1 MAGKRVRALL
11 VGCAVWACAVT
22 AVPAQA
28 APNTNWGRQA
38 RLVLPADAAADPVAE
53 LHSVSCASPGNCSA
67 VGRYVDSADDQGLLA
82 TRSAGVWAAGVKA
95 ALPAGAAAAPDVD
108 LHSVSCASAGNCS
121 AVGDYKD
128 AGGHRQALL
137 LTQASGTWATGIKA
151 ALPADAGATSDADTA
166 AVSCTSPGNCSA
178 VGRYTDTDGDTQGLL
193 LTQSSGT
200 WATGVKLSLPANA
213 FDDPEAALPS
223 VSCAAAG
230 ECTAVGQ
237 YNGGLGV
244 RVTQTSGTWGAGVEV
259 VPPAAG
265 NAVLITSVSC
275 PSVGGCSAIGRY
287 QEAPT
292 FPLVPLLLAQSSG
305 TWAAPVKGTI
315 PDAQLNPSVAMSS
328 VSCASAGNC
337 SAVGTYLH
345 RSNAPQGVV
354 FTQTAGTW
362 AAGVPTTPPADAAV
376 EPIQSL
382 PAISCA
388 AAGSCSAVG
397 NYMFRS
403 QALTQMAG
411 VLAPAIALQEP
422 ADVFTPA
429 VSVPASVSC
438 PAIGECSAAGSYQ
451 DSLGQGQAMVVDA
464 TRVAATLS
472 LTAPAAGTAGSA
484 VPASSVAAA
493 LAGGAAPSGSITFTV
508 FGPQASPPGACAAG
522 GTKVGDAS
530 VSGAGSYSPS
540 ATFTPPS
547 PGDYWWYAS
556 YAGDAGSIPAASSC
570 GAAMAKTTVGAA
582 PPPVPPPPPPP
593 PAPPAAPPPP
603 GGGAPLDVAD
613 LKRRLLRALAPTG
626 SAAKLKTL
634 RQRGGFTSSFKA
646 PVAGKLTITWKS
658 AAKKK
663 PVVLA
668 SASATLGAGK
678 EAKPKVRLTAKG
690 KKALRAAKRKLA
702 VAASATFTPTGG
714 KPVSVS
720 KALTLRR

>member
-1 MAGKRVRALL
+1 
-11 VGCAVWACAVT
+11 
-22 AVPAQA
+22 
-28 APNTNWGRQA
+28 
-38 RLVLPADAAADPVAE
+38 
-53 LHSVSCASPGNCSA
+53 
-67 VGRYVDSADDQGLLA
+67 
-82 TRSAGVWAAGVKA
+82 
-95 ALPAGAAAAPDVD
+95 
-108 LHSVSCASAGNCS
+108 
-121 AVGDYKD
+121 
-128 AGGHRQALL
+128 
-137 LTQASGTWATGIKA
+137 
-151 ALPADAGATSDADTA
+151 
-166 AVSCTSPGNCSA
+166 
-178 VGRYTDTDGDTQGLL
+178 
-193 LTQSSGT
+193 
-200 WATGVKLSLPANA
+200 
-213 FDDPEAALPS
+213 
-223 VSCAAAG
+223 
-230 ECTAVGQ
+230 
-237 YNGGLGV
+237 
-244 RVTQTSGTWGAGVEV
+244 V

-265 NAVLITSVSC
+265 NEVLITSVSC

-287 QEAPT
+287 QEAPG
-292 FPLVPLLLAQSSG
+292 FPLVPLLLTQSSG

-315 PDAQLNPSVAMSS
+315 PDAQLNPGVAMSS
-328 VSCASAGNC
+328 VSCASTGNC

-345 RSNAPQGVV
+345 RSNAPQGVL

-362 AAGVPTTPPADAAV
+362 APGVPTTPPADAAV
-376 EPIQSL
+376 EPVQSL

-388 AAGSCSAVG
+388 APGSCSAVG
-397 NYMFRS
+397 NYAFRS
-403 QALTQMAG
+403 QALTQTAG
-411 VLAPAIALQEP
+411 VLAPAVALQEP

-429 VSVPASVSC
+429 VSVPASVAC
-438 PAIGECSAAGSYQ
+438 PAIGECTAAGSYQ

-464 TRVAATLS
+464 TRVGATLS

-484 VPASSVAAA
+484 LPASSVAAA

-530 VSGAGSYSPS
+530 VSGPGSYSPS

-547 PGDYWWYAS
+547 PGDYWWYAG
-556 YAGDAGSIPAASSC
+556 YAGDAGSLPAASSC
-570 GAAMAKTTVGAA
+570 GPAMAKTTVGAA
-582 PPPVPPPPPPP
+582 PPPMPPPPPPP

-663 PVVLA
+663 PVGLA

-702 VAASATFTPTGG
+702 VAASATFTPTGA
-714 KPVSVS
+714 KPVRVS

>member
-1 MAGKRVRALL
+1 MLTQASGS
-11 VGCAVWACAVT
+11 WATGVK
-22 AVPAQA
+22 A
-28 APNTNWGRQA
+28 A
-38 RLVLPADAAADPVAE
+38 LPADAVATSEADMAA
-53 LHSVSCASPGNCSA
+53 VSCASPGNCSA
-67 VGRYVDSADDQGLLA
+67 VGRY
-82 TRSAGVWAAGVKA
+82 T
-95 ALPAGAAAAPDVD
+95 
-108 LHSVSCASAGNCS
+108 
-121 AVGDYKD
+121 D
-128 AGGHRQALL
+128 A
-137 LTQASGTWATGIKA
+137 
-151 ALPADAGATSDADTA
+151 
-166 AVSCTSPGNCSA
+166 
-178 VGRYTDTDGDTQGLL
+178 DGDTQGLL

-200 WATGVKLSLPANA
+200 WATGVKLSLPGNA
-213 FDDPEAALPS
+213 DDDPEAALPS

-259 VPPAAG
+259 VPPTAG
-265 NAVLITSVSC
+265 TEVLIASVSC

-292 FPLVPLLLAQSSG
+292 FPLVPLLLTQSSG

-315 PDAQLNPSVAMSS
+315 PDAQLNPSAAMSS

-362 AAGVPTTPPADAAV
+362 APGAPTTPPADAAV

-382 PAISCA
+382 AAISCP

-397 NYMFRS
+397 NYVFRS

-422 ADVFTPA
+422 ANVFTPP

-438 PAIGECSAAGSYQ
+438 PAIGECSAVGSYQ
-451 DSLGQGQAMVVDA
+451 DSAGQGQAMVVDA

-484 VPASSVAAA
+484 VPASSVAAV
-493 LAGGAAPSGSITFTV
+493 LAGGAAPSGTVTFTV
-508 FGPQASPPGACAAG
+508 FGPQASPPGACAGG
-522 GTKVGDAS
+522 GTKVGDAG
-530 VSGAGSYSPS
+530 VSGAGSYSPP
-540 ATFTPPS
+540 ATFTPPT

-556 YAGDAGSIPAASSC
+556 YPGDAGSLPAASSC

-582 PPPVPPPPPPP
+582 PAGSGGGGGEAGGGG
-593 PAPPAAPPPP
+593 PAPGPG
-603 GGGAPLDVAD
+603 GGGAPAALDVTD

-634 RQRGGFTSSFKA
+634 RKRGGFTSSFKA

-658 AAKKK
+658 TAKKN

-668 SASATLGAGK
+668 SASATLSAGK
-678 EAKPKVRLTAKG
+678 TAKPKVRLTAKG
-690 KKALRAAKRKLA
+690 KKALRAAKRKLT
-702 VAASATFTPTGG
+702 VAATASFTPKGA
-714 KPVSVS
+714 KPISVS
-720 KALTLRR
+720 KRLTLRR